1 MRLYTVL
8 ITLAALGWAGPAAGS
23 APASG
28 KAGDGPAWTEV
39 VVAGVKARA
48 RASTTL
54 RGPKDRY
61 AVKNLFDGE
70 LATAWVEGA
79 EGDGEGEWVELE
91 FAAPTRIDGYLI
103 APGYGKSAEVFRD
116 NQVPRR
122 VRIEADGAELAVH
135 DIRYAQTLDGEF
147 PDSEL
152 WGPRVVVLPKPITVK
167 WLRLTVLEVVP
178 WTRAR
183 YRDLAISEWMPILEG
198 KKALAPYQWDG
209 LVQFTV
215 ELLRGLRSG
224 AFADRHLAPD
234 LEIREPKDPDQRPDF
249 IGGVQQLAFSRP
261 DETPRQSFEGMA
273 SEKLLGGVVS
283 ASSWKGGWLLMSER
297 LSQIG
302 SERVGVL
309 ELFAYM
315 HVSNPVLDPPPRVRE
330 LGAIVSPP
338 IRRGAYLP
346 SLHDRR

>member
-61 AVKNLFDGE
+61 GVKNLFDGE

-135 DIRYAQTLDGEF
+135 DIRYAQTLDGQLS
-147 PDSEL
+147 DSDL
-152 WGPRVVVLPKPITVK
+152 WGPRVVVLPKPITASR
-167 WLRLTVLEVVP
+167 LRLTILEVVRR
-178 WTRAR
+178 TRAR
-183 YRDLAISEWMPILEG
+183 YRDLAISEWMPILAG
-198 KKALAPYQWDG
+198 KGVVAPVPWEAL
-209 LVQFTV
+209 VSFEV

-224 AFADRHLAPD
+224 AFADRHLAPE
-234 LEIREPKDPDQRPDF
+234 LVIREPKDPGQHPEF
-249 IGGVQQLAFSRP
+249 NGGVQEYTVSRP
-261 DETPRQSFEGMA
+261 DETTRRGYERFV
-273 SEKLLGGVVS
+273 SEALLGGAVV
-283 ASSWKGGWLLMSER
+283 ATRWKGGWLLVSER
-297 LSQIG
+297 VGQIG
-302 SERVGVL
+302 SERVAVL
-309 ELFAYM
+309 ESFAFLR
-315 HVSNPVLDPPPRVRE
+315 VSDPVLAPPPRVLE
-330 LGAIVSPP
+330 LGTIQSPP
-338 IRRGAYLP
+338 RWHGDRLP
-346 SLHDRR
+346 DLPDRP